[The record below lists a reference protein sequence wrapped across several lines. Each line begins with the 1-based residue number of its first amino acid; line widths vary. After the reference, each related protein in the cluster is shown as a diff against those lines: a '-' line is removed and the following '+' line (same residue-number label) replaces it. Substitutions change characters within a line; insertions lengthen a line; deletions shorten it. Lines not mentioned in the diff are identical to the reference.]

1 MLRKVKLYG
10 HLEEDF
16 GRDHEFDVSS
26 PAEAIRALAANY
38 PKFLQKLKKGYY
50 VFVKGET
57 LESGRDLPVEE
68 LKMNFGKD
76 DFHLC
81 PVIEGSKSGWLN
93 IILGVIL
100 IIIGAVIN
108 IYAPGSGAPFIKL
121 GIGLMLSGIVQLLT
135 PIPGAPPDTERNQPD
150 ERPSFIFTGPV
161 NTSEQG
167 GPIPICYGE
176 FVIGSTIISAG
187 IEVVETA

>member
-1 MLRKVKLYG
+1 MLRNVKLYG
-10 HLEEDF
+10 HLEEEF
-16 GRDHEFDVSS
+16 GRDHQFDVSS
-26 PAEAIRALAANY
+26 PAETIRALAANY

-93 IILGVIL
+93 VILGVIL
-100 IIIGAVIN
+100 IIVGVIVSAYSGGAGTPLIQ
-108 IYAPGSGAPFIKL
+108 L
-121 GIGLMLSGIVQLLT
+121 GIGLMISGIVQLLT
-135 PIPGAPPDTERNQPD
+135 PVPGPPPERNNPD
-150 ERPSFIFTGPV
+150 ERPSFVFTGPV

-176 FVIGSTIISAG
+176 FIIGSTIISAA